1 MVTAQENGGSSGSN
15 PVRVGLKT
23 SAGELQKLLA
33 RSGAKHNVGG
43 AEKLD
48 LLMWLADQVRGS
60 IEEKRRMQLTI
71 EELMATLEREG
82 MAPPAGPADAKSAIS
97 GLLALRR
104 REIARLGYDADSAK
118 DCQAN
123 DDCFEL
129 ALANMPAQQVNDC
142 FEVVLFDPMTKQS
155 QPGETNH
162 SSPSRA
168 LAVQG
173 ATGASSSLP
182 GAVVE
187 PPRSPAQAPQAAP
200 DPGSDENRALRSDL
214 AAVVVV
220 V

>member
-60 IEEKRRMQLTI
+60 IEEKRRMQLTM

-142 FEVVLFDPMTKQS
+142 FEV
-155 QPGETNH
+155 
-162 SSPSRA
+162 
-168 LAVQG
+168 
-173 ATGASSSLP
+173 
-182 GAVVE
+182 
-187 PPRSPAQAPQAAP
+187 
-200 DPGSDENRALRSDL
+200 
-214 AAVVVV
+214 
-220 V
+220 